1 MRQLNTIPIENYL
14 DKARIAAKSGQ
25 KIVTLDILEA
35 TELANSLAVVMTR
48 ISGELDTILQAA
60 MQERPDTQVTQV
72 QMDGGNF

>member
-60 MQERPDTQVTQV
+60 MQDRPDTQV

>member
-35 TELANSLAVVMTR
+35 SELANSLAVVMTR

-60 MQERPDTQVTQV
+60 MQDQPDTQV

>member
-1 MRQLNTIPIENYL
+1 MKQLNTIPIENYL

-25 KIVTLDILEA
+25 RVVTLDLLEA

-60 MQERPDTQVTQV
+60 MQNQPDTQVS
-72 QMDGGNF
+72 MDGGTF

>member
-14 DKARIAAKSGQ
+14 DKTRIAAKSGQ
-25 KIVTLDILEA
+25 KIVSLDILEA

-60 MQERPDTQVTQV
+60 VQDKPDTQVE
-72 QMDGGNF
+72 MDGGAF

>member
-1 MRQLNTIPIENYL
+1 MKQLNTIPIENYL

-25 KIVTLDILEA
+25 RVVTLDILEA

-60 MQERPDTQVTQV
+60 MQNQPDTEVS
-72 QMDGGNF
+72 MDGGTF

>member
-1 MRQLNTIPIENYL
+1 MKQLNTIPIENYL

-25 KIVTLDILEA
+25 RIVTLDILEA

-60 MQERPDTQVTQV
+60 MQNQPDTQVS
-72 QMDGGNF
+72 MDGGTF